1 VLRRMEA
8 FGLRPHVHAMG
19 IRTPDTMAQQWSTD
33 RGSLYGASS
42 NTPWSAFL
50 RPRQRSREVANLW
63 YVGGSA
69 HPGGGIPLVATS
81 GMIAAESII
90 TTTS

>member
-1 VLRRMEA
+1 MEQ
-8 FGLRPHVHAMG
+8 FGLRPHIHAMN
-19 IRTPDTMAQQWSTD
+19 IRTPDSMARQWSTD

-50 RPRQRSREVANLW
+50 RPRQRSREVKNLW

-81 GMIAAESII
+81 GMIAAKLIHS
-90 TTTS
+90 SSF